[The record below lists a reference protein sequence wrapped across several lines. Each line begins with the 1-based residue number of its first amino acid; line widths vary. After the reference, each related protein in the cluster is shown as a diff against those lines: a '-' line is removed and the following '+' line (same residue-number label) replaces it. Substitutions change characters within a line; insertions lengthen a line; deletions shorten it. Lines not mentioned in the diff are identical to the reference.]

1 MYMFFYFFQSQMGL
15 SLSNAER
22 TPSIIY
28 KGKEKEKKTHK
39 FSSSDCPAIRDKA
52 QIFVKYMSQ
61 SFH

>member
-1 MYMFFYFFQSQMGL
+1 MGL